1 MTSNLVGVLLAAGRG
16 TRFGSDKLL
25 HPLPDGTPLAVAAAR
40 TLQAACPRCVAVLRP
55 EQTGLAECLTREGLA
70 VVFSP
75 EARAGMGH
83 SLAAGVATTP
93 EAAGWLVT
101 LADMPFLRVD
111 TVQAVMRALAGGAAL
126 AAPVCAGRRGHPVG
140 FAARWRDELQGLTG
154 DEGARALL
162 GRHRALIVGIE
173 TDDAGVLRDVDV
185 REDLGG

>member
-1 MTSNLVGVLLAAGRG
+1 MTFLELYGTELDRELGTTDRTQRFTTARRKAAINAGQLEFVR
-16 TRFGSDKLL
+16 
-25 HPLPDGTPLAVAAAR
+25 R
-40 TLQAACPRCVAVLRP
+40 T
-55 EQTGLAECLTREGLA
+55 ECLTREGLA

-111 TVQAVMRALAGGAAL
+111 TVQAVMQALAGGAAL

>member
-1 MTSNLVGVLLAAGRG
+1 MALAFPAGVA
-16 TRFGSDKLL
+16 
-25 HPLPDGTPLAVAAAR
+25 P
-40 TLQAACPRCVAVLRP
+40 
-55 EQTGLAECLTREGLA
+55 
-70 VVFSP
+70 SP
-75 EARAGMGH
+75 E
-83 SLAAGVATTP
+83 LAGVATTP

-111 TVQAVMRALAGGAAL
+111 TVQAVMQALAGGAAL